1 MLESPFSVHTLA
13 GATSA
18 STWRNPIRVRVTEAP
33 SMVDVTLDAYELASP
48 RAPQMPIISP
58 VETGIFTAIGPGTAT
73 FGARGELTR
82 RVGSTKF

>member
-1 MLESPFSVHTLA
+1 
-13 GATSA
+13 
-18 STWRNPIRVRVTEAP
+18 
-33 SMVDVTLDAYELASP
+33 MVDVTLDAYELASP